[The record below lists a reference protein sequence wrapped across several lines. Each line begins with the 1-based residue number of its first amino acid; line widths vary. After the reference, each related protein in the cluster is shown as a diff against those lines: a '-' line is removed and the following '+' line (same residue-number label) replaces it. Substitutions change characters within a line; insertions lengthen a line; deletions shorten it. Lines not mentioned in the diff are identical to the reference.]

1 MKLYGHPACGHTQ
14 RVLCALA
21 EKNQEVE
28 LVVIDL
34 ATGRQKSPEHLAR
47 HPFGVIPVLEEDD
60 GFQLYESRAIMRYLD
75 DTLAGIAL
83 TPREGRARARM
94 EQWIS
99 VEYSY
104 FSPLCWPV
112 MYQNVIV
119 PLFGGTP
126 NADLVADSK
135 LDMLPV
141 LDSLQ
146 RALEGQCYLGGEAFS
161 LADLTFMPGIQ
172 LLFDTRESDIV
183 EARPALHA
191 WWQRVASRPS
201 WCRRARKLDMLDVEL
216 DCMAAA

>member
-21 EKNQEVE
+21 EKNQDVE

-34 ATGRQKSPEHLAR
+34 ATGGQKSSEHLAR
-47 HPFGVIPVLEEDD
+47 HPFGVIPVLEDDD

-75 DTLAGIAL
+75 DKLAGVVL
-83 TPREGRARARM
+83 TPDDARTRARM

-104 FSPLCWPV
+104 FSPPCWPV
-112 MYQNVIV
+112 FYQNLIV
-119 PLFGGTP
+119 PLFGGKP
-126 NADLVADSK
+126 DPDVVANSK

-141 LDSLQ
+141 LDSMQ
-146 RALEGQCYLGGEAFS
+146 RALADQHYLAGEAFS

-172 LLFDTRESDIV
+172 LLFDTHESDIV
-183 EARPALHA
+183 EARPQLHT
-191 WWQRVASRPS
+191 WWQRVSNRPS
-201 WCRRARKLDMLDVEL
+201 WCKQARKLDVLDVEL
-216 DCMAAA
+216 DCVAAA